1 MRSVR
6 LLESPKKNLSMISMK
21 MLCSLMTQ
29 FSQITIEELVYVH
42 LKLVLN
48 LEWQVLTTMQ
58 TQAHNIWSLE
68 DQNSFRY
75 QSIALATVVALKDS
89 RMRSQLLELWDQVG
103 MSLKLQQTP
112 QRSLISQDGRCQKR
126 PVLKQPLKSTT
137 SIKPTT
143 TEVVSEF
150 KPVARTV
157 LQLWLTS
164 AVQIAMALKSSVN
177 LLTRCEEVQA

>member
-103 MSLKLQQTP
+103 MFLKLQQTP
-112 QRSLISQDGRCQKR
+112 QRS
-126 PVLKQPLKSTT
+126 
-137 SIKPTT
+137 
-143 TEVVSEF
+143 
-150 KPVARTV
+150 
-157 LQLWLTS
+157 
-164 AVQIAMALKSSVN
+164 
-177 LLTRCEEVQA
+177 